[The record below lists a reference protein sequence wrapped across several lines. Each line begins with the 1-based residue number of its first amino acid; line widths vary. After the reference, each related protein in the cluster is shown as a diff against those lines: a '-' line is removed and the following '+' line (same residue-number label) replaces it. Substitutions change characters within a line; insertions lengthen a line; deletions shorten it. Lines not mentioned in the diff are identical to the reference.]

1 MPGRVGSHDVSAAAA
16 PSPDPQAIQRAVA
29 EFQRGNRAE
38 AERICRAVLSAR
50 SDAFDALHLLGII
63 AAQTARLDEAE
74 ALFAR
79 AVAVDPGHADAH
91 NNRGNALRALGRLDE
106 ALASY
111 ERAVAL
117 RSGHA
122 AAHNNRGT
130 VLQDLRRL
138 DEAVASYDRALALR
152 PGHAGTWSNRGRAL
166 QDLGRHAEALASY
179 DRALALEPGS
189 AEAWN
194 NRGTVLYDVARRTE
208 AVASYERAL
217 ALDPGHGEAWNNR
230 AVALR
235 DLGRHDEA
243 LASCDR
249 AIALKPRSVEAEVN
263 RGNVLRDLR
272 RHAEALASYARALQ
286 LDPGIPFLYGDW
298 LHTKMQLCDWSGI
311 GDEFARLAAG
321 IERREPLSPPF
332 TTLVA
337 PCPAALQ
344 RVAAETWV
352 RERHPPRSTL
362 PQIADRVRGERIRV
376 GYFSAD
382 FHAHATSFL
391 AAELFERHDRARF
404 ETTAF
409 SFGPDTGDTMRARV
423 AAAFDAFVDV
433 GGRTDAEVAALA
445 RERGID
451 VAVDLKGYTQGGRPG
466 IFALRAA
473 PIQAS
478 YLGYPGTMGAPY
490 IDYLVADATLVPDEH
505 RRHYA
510 ERIAYLPHCYQPND
524 TRRAIAP
531 RSYARGELDLPAAGF
546 VFCCF
551 NNSYKILPELF
562 ARWMRILRQVDGSVL
577 WLLRDNAEAE
587 ANLRVEAGRR
597 GVDAGRLVFA
607 DRIAPAL
614 HLARH
619 RCADLFLDTLPCNAH
634 TTASDALWAG
644 LPVLTILGDTFA
656 GRVAASLLRAVGL
669 PELVAAD
676 GADYEALA
684 IALATDPARLRAVAA
699 RLAAAR
705 ASAPL
710 FDAARHA
717 RHLEAAFAAM
727 VDRHRAGLPP
737 EHIHVAP

>member
-1 MPGRVGSHDVSAAAA
+1 VNAGPA
-16 PSPDPQAIQRAVA
+16 PFPDPQAVQRAFA

-38 AERICRAVLSAR
+38 SERICRSVLDAQG
-50 SDAFDALHLLGII
+50 DAFGALHLLGII
-63 AAQTARLDEAE
+63 AAQANRLDEAA
-74 ALFAR
+74 ALFER
-79 AVAVDPGHADAH
+79 AVAVNPGHADAH
-91 NNRGNALRALGRLDE
+91 NNRGNALRALGRLEE

-117 RSGHA
+117 GSGHA

-130 VLQDLRRL
+130 VLHDLRRL

-166 QDLGRHAEALASY
+166 QDRGRHAEALASY

-194 NRGTVLYDVARRTE
+194 NRGTVLYDLARRTD
-208 AVASYERAL
+208 AVASYGRAL
-217 ALDPGHGEAWNNR
+217 ALDSGYGEAWNNR

-249 AIALKPRSVEAEVN
+249 AIALKPGSVEAQVN
-263 RGNVLRDLR
+263 RGNILRGLR
-272 RHAEALASYARALQ
+272 RHAEALESYARALQ
-286 LDPGIPFLYGDW
+286 LDPGIPFLFGDW
-298 LHTKMQLCDWSGI
+298 LHTKMQLCDWDGI

-321 IERREPLSPPF
+321 VARGEALSPPF

-337 PCPAALQ
+337 PCSAALQ

-352 RERHPPRSTL
+352 RERHPPRASL
-362 PQIADRVRGERIRV
+362 PPPAGRARGERIRI

-391 AAELFERHDRARF
+391 AAELFERHDRTRF

-409 SFGPDTGDTMRARV
+409 SFGPDTGDAMRARV

-433 GGRTDAEVAALA
+433 GGRTDVEVVELA

-473 PIQAS
+473 PVQAS

-524 TRRAIAP
+524 TRRGIAA
-531 RSYARGELDLPAAGF
+531 RTYAREELGLPATGF

-551 NNSYKILPELF
+551 NNSYKILPDVF
-562 ARWMRILRQVDGSVL
+562 DCWMRILRRVDGSVL
-577 WLLRDNAEAE
+577 WLLRDNEVAE
-587 ANLRVEAGRR
+587 ANLRAEAARR
-597 GVDAGRLVFA
+597 GIDAGRLVFA
-607 DRIAPAL
+607 DRIAPAE

-644 LPVLTILGDTFA
+644 LPVLAILGDTFA
-656 GRVAASLLRAVGL
+656 GRVAASLLGAVGL
-669 PELVAAD
+669 PDLVAASS
-676 GADYEALA
+676 ADYETLA
-684 IALATDPARLRAVAA
+684 VCLATDPARLQAIAA
-699 RLAAAR
+699 RLAAGR
-705 ASAPL
+705 DSAPL
-710 FDAARHA
+710 FDAARHT

-727 VDRHRAGLPP
+727 VDRHHAGLPP